1 MCDPPPRS
9 WRSAWQPRRILL
21 GAVALVLAAAGALTD
36 GPARWA
42 LGAVAGALVVSA
54 VVLPTVREV
63 EFGFPVGLKV
73 TAATRSRQEDLRQAF
88 EEQKGQLSL
97 CARLLC
103 DDPEVSSR
111 LLEAAWSRA
120 VVVWRGPVDPYL
132 RILVVCLLVE
142 LSLAQGRWG
151 PPDPAPPAGPLGSLD
166 ALQRV
171 AVVLH
176 DFAGLSFAE
185 IAAIAGSTPEDAAAA
200 LRAGV
205 LAAEASRGAR
215 R

>member
-1 MCDPPPRS
+1 MCDAPPRS
-9 WRSAWQPRRILL
+9 WRSAWQPRRIAL
-21 GAVALVLAAAGALTD
+21 GAVALVMVVVGALSD

-42 LGAVAGALVVSA
+42 LVAVAGALVVSA

-73 TAATRSRQEDLRQAF
+73 TAATRSRDEELRHAF
-88 EEQKGQLSL
+88 DEQKGQLSL

-103 DDPEVSSR
+103 DDPEVSAR

-120 VVVWRGPVDPYL
+120 VVLWRGPVDPYL
-132 RILVVCLLVE
+132 RLLVVCLLVE
-142 LSLAQGRWG
+142 LSLAHDRW
-151 PPDPAPPAGPLGSLD
+151 DPPATRPGPLGSLD
-166 ALQRV
+166 TAQRV

-185 IAAIAGSTPEDAAAA
+185 IAAIAGSTPEDAVAA
-200 LRAGV
+200 LRAGA
-205 LAAEASRGAR
+205 LAVEASRGAQR
-215 R
+215 

>member
-9 WRSAWQPRRILL
+9 WRSAWQPRRVLL
-21 GAVALVLAAAGALTD
+21 GAVALALAAAGVLSD

-42 LGAVAGALVVSA
+42 LAAVAGALVVSA

-73 TAATRSRQEDLRQAF
+73 TTATRSREEDLRRAF

-103 DDPEVSSR
+103 DDPEVSTE

-120 VVVWRGPVDPYL
+120 VVLWRGPVDPYL
-132 RILVVCLLVE
+132 RLLVVCLLVE
-142 LSLAQGRWG
+142 LSVAHDRWE
-151 PPDPAPPAGPLGSLD
+151 PAPGPRSGPLGSLD
-166 ALQRV
+166 AAQRV

-176 DFAGLSFAE
+176 DFAGLSVAE
-185 IAAIAGSTPEDAAAA
+185 IAAVAGSSPEDAAAA
-200 LRAGV
+200 LRAGAV
-205 LAAEASRGAR
+205 AVDGSRGGR